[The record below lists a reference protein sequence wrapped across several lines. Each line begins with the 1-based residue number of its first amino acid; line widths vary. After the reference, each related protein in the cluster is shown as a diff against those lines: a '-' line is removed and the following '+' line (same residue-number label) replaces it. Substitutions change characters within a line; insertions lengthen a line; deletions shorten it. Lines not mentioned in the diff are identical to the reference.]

1 MILYSYFMDNKI
13 DLFQSKDSRVLIIDK
28 ANESVLYWLSFLIEV
43 SPRQINFQITESG
56 FCSISNKMYC
66 DCWIKQKTEKT

>member
-28 ANESVLYWLSFLIEV
+28 ANESVLY
-43 SPRQINFQITESG
+43 
-56 FCSISNKMYC
+56 
-66 DCWIKQKTEKT
+66 